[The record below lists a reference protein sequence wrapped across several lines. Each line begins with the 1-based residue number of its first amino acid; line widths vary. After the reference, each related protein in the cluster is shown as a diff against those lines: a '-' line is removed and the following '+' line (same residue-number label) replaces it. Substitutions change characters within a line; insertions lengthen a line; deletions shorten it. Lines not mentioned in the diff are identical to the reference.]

1 MQIFVGVGYG
11 WRKVVWDVESSST
24 IHYIKEIIE
33 DKEGIPSCILAILC
47 KGRLAFDNQTMDE
60 LNTTSIIYY

>member
-24 IHYIKEIIE
+24 IHDIKETIKK
-33 DKEGIPSCILAILC
+33 KEGIEPCLLVILW
-47 KGRLAFDNQTMDE
+47 KGRLTFDNQTIAE
-60 LNTTSIIYY
+60 LNTD